1 MNCRLCHNS
10 QLYTFCDLGQMPL
23 ANSYLNPNQ
32 DLLDEPSY
40 PLHARVCSRCLLVQV
55 DEFEKPEAIFSNYL
69 YFSSFSETWIRH
81 VREYADR
88 MTGHLKLNRASCV
101 VEIASNDG
109 CLLEQFSEKGISVLG
124 IEPAKNVAKYARKR
138 GIPTQIDFFGSAVAG
153 KLKRKADLVVANN
166 VLAHVPDLNDF
177 IEGIKIL
184 LAPMGVATLE
194 FPHLLSLIRQS
205 QYDTIYHEHFSYFSL
220 HTVREA
226 FVRHALDVFDAE
238 EISIHGGS
246 LRIYVRHAKNG
257 SECSSPSIERI
268 QIEEESQGLLSLETY
283 LNFGQRMESR
293 KKKLVEL
300 LAGLKRQGASIAAY
314 GAPAKGNT
322 LLNFCGIGK
331 SLIEFTVDR
340 SPHKQG
346 HLLPG
351 SHIPILSPE
360 AIKERKPDYIL
371 ILPWN
376 IKKEI
381 IEQVSITEWG
391 GRWIVPIPEPCI
403 LP

>member
-10 QLYTFCDLGQMPL
+10 QLYTFCDLGRMPL

-32 DLLDEPSY
+32 ELLDEPSY

-69 YFSSFSETWIRH
+69 YFSSFSETWMRH
-81 VREYADR
+81 VKEYANR
-88 MTGHLKLNRASCV
+88 MAGHLNLNRDSYV

-109 CLLEQFSEKGISVLG
+109 CLLEQFSEKGIPVLG
-124 IEPAKNVAKYARKR
+124 VEPAKNVAEYARKR
-138 GIPTQIDFFGSAVAG
+138 GIPTQIDFFGLAVAG

-194 FPHLLSLIRQS
+194 FPHLLSLIEQS

-226 FVRHALDVFDAE
+226 FVRHDLDVFDAE

-246 LRIYVRHAKNG
+246 LRIYVRHAKIG
-257 SECSSPSIERI
+257 SQCSSLSIEKI
-268 QIEEESQGLLSLETY
+268 QKEEEAQGLLSLGTY
-283 LNFGQRMESR
+283 LNFGLRMESR

-300 LAGLKRQGASIAAY
+300 LADLKRQGASIAAY

-331 SLIEFTVDR
+331 ALIEFTVDR

-351 SHIPILSPE
+351 SHIPILSPD
-360 AIKERKPDYIL
+360 AIKEREPDYIL

-381 IEQVSITEWG
+381 MEQVSITEWG
-391 GRWIVPIPEPCI
+391 GRWIVPVPEPCI